1 MSVWGHKRITL
12 KPKRLSS
19 DERVDLDEMREEMES
34 LRPKTRE
41 DCRGKSRP
49 CPWVGCQFH
58 LYLDVK
64 PNGNI
69 TFNFVDLEPWE
80 LEETCALD
88 IVEREQGVTLETVG
102 VIMNLTRERVRQ
114 VESVA
119 KQKLRDT
126 GDISPDDA
134 LD

>member
-1 MSVWGHKRITL
+1 MSVWGHKRVTL
-12 KPKRLSS
+12 KPKRLTAE
-19 DERVDLDEMREEMES
+19 ERADLNEMQPEIDR
-34 LRPKTRE
+34 LRPKTRA

-69 TFNFVDLEPWE
+69 TYNFVDLEVWE
-80 LEETCALD
+80 LEETCSLD
-88 IVEREQGVTLETVG
+88 IVEREAGVTLETVG
-102 VIMNLTRERVRQ
+102 AIMNLTRERVRQ
-114 VESVA
+114 VESAA
-119 KQKLRDT
+119 KEKLRT
-126 GDISPDDA
+126 AGDLTLDDA